1 MIEPRI
7 ALIAALRDQL
17 PDMDP
22 LGCVHLADALIGQL
36 AQDGVRLIDGRLSDP
51 PAGL

>member
-22 LGCVHLADALIGQL
+22 LRCVHLADALIGQL
-36 AQDGVRLIDGRLSDP
+36 AQDGVHLVHGQSPDP
-51 PAGL
+51 PAGP